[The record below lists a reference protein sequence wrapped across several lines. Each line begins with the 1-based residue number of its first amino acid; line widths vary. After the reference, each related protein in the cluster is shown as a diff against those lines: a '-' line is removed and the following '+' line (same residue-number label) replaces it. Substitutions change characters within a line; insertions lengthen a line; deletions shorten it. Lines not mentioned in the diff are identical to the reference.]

1 MNVIYYHGK
10 TSGSLYNA
18 TLLFKIVEK
27 LMSNIEILEKS
38 DTNSI
43 YTTLGT
49 KQVLMWLLDKQF
61 LIESNSLN
69 GDNKK
74 YLDTTIIWL
83 HNFLTSEHAT
93 KLKVIYSIRT
103 PFYIKIPGV
112 RQPMY
117 GTFTPIYYYYRKRN
131 NSIYVLLSTSILSE
145 LVKSPTIC
153 DVDITN
159 TGYYYHVDITL
170 TNGDMLLTEGD
181 DLYSALFFA
190 YCSLISK
197 EIIKPTKTLP
207 LWLSTFDD

>member
-1 MNVIYYHGK
+1 MKVIHYHGK

-27 LMSNIEILEKS
+27 LMFNIEILEKVY
-38 DTNSI
+38 TNSI

-49 KQVLMWLLDKQF
+49 KQILMWLLDKRF

-83 HNFLTSEHAT
+83 HNFLTSKDAIM
-93 KLKVIYSIRT
+93 LKVIYSIRT
-103 PFYIKIPGV
+103 PYCLKSPGYK
-112 RQPMY
+112 RDIY
-117 GTFTPIYYYYRKRN
+117 GTFTPCVAVDRKYIHNIYSR
-131 NSIYVLLSTSILSE
+131 LSKLILSE
-145 LVKSPTIC
+145 LQTSIAVS
-153 DVDITN
+153 DVSIIN
-159 TGYYYHVDITL
+159 SGYYHYADITL

-207 LWLSTFDD
+207 LWLKLFDD